1 MSKPRLGVG
10 VGLCQWL
17 HQHLQTIQSY
27 GFHSALGNPKENW
40 GLLHRWVL
48 VFGYHWMGDI
58 IKNDVS
64 VMEKM
69 KKMGFHGLWMGD
81 KVGI

>member
-1 MSKPRLGVG
+1 
-10 VGLCQWL
+10 
-17 HQHLQTIQSY
+17 
-27 GFHSALGNPKENW
+27 
-40 GLLHRWVL
+40 
-48 VFGYHWMGDI
+48 MGDI